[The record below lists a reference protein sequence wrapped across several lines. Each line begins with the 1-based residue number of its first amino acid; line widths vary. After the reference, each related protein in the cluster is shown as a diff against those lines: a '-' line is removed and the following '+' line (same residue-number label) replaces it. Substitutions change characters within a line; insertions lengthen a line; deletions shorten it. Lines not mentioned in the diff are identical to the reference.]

1 MKAVVLKR
9 VDEMFPVDVEE
20 AVRAV
25 VLFLINHD
33 PYIHPFCKTITNM
46 PSNFLG
52 NAKFMI
58 EVEKYFTKSF
68 KLNQYYIG
76 DVYAD
81 KDVRYLVG
89 LLTSYFAFYDDTILL
104 DFIQRNSRYSIRKK
118 ENPEELQIKAFARLK
133 GYVFEQLVFEMF
145 KRCYKQSHCKLE
157 NGCIVEIDGKIIQI
171 RYGEI
176 PRKTI
181 DIAGLDEGNASCDM
195 IECKVQP
202 IRIDE
207 VVVKYVT
214 HLYEKMR
221 WAGYK
226 SVRAG
231 FVTAGT
237 RESVQLMIA
246 QRFETL
252 RQDDPGL
259 VIYDME
265 DLRMLTLSA

>member
-1 MKAVVLKR
+1 MKTVVLKR

-33 PYIHPFCKTITNM
+33 PYILPFCKTIINM

-58 EVEKYFTKSF
+58 EVEKYFTESF
-68 KLNQYYIG
+68 KFNQYYIW

-104 DFIQRNSRYSIRKK
+104 DFIQS
-118 ENPEELQIKAFARLK
+118 
-133 GYVFEQLVFEMF
+133 
-145 KRCYKQSHCKLE
+145 
-157 NGCIVEIDGKIIQI
+157 DGKIIQI
-171 RYGEI
+171 RYGGI

-226 SVRAG
+226 SV
-231 FVTAGT
+231 
-237 RESVQLMIA
+237 
-246 QRFETL
+246 
-252 RQDDPGL
+252 
-259 VIYDME
+259 
-265 DLRMLTLSA
+265 